1 MKRMTKIVLVG
12 LVVVGAGL
20 VYAARQPQFAAVTG
34 GWLGKPQGDRQRG
47 RDMAIPVVAAPVIQ
61 ADVPVYVTGV
71 GSVKPLNTVVIQP
84 QVSGRITK
92 IGFQEGQDLKKGDL
106 IATLDDALYKAQ
118 LDEAIGKKAQDSAQL
133 TYAILEMERLQR
145 LIGNSATTQQQL
157 DNQVALV
164 AQYRAQVQSDQ
175 AAIEAA
181 QAQLDYTVI
190 KAPMDGRTGIR
201 NVDVGNIVST
211 GDTTGIVTLSQIKPI
226 TILFSIP
233 QQDLARVNIS
243 NASGALS
250 VDALGDDGK
259 TVVANGTLT
268 VVDNQVDTTTGTVR
282 LRAEFPNDDLRL
294 WPGAFVNARL
304 LVETKKDVLTVPSSA
319 IQRGPAGT
327 YAYIVQPDQTVKI
340 QAVTV
345 EMQDDQTAV
354 IAKGVSAG
362 ETVVTTGFA
371 RLQDGAPVR
380 VSTPQ
385 EADPANMAVPLDDNK
400 PRQRHGGNR
409 NNGQARP
416 NAHDPA
422 SRKEGAE
429 KPPAGPDGKPAPTAG
444 DQNGTGAPATPPAD
458 AAK

>member
-1 MKRMTKIVLVG
+1 MTKIVLVG

-20 VYAARQPQFAAVTG
+20 AYAARPPQVAALTA

-164 AQYRAQVQSDQ
+164 AQYKAQVQSDQ

-233 QQDLARVNIS
+233 QQDLARVNTA
-243 NASGALS
+243 NAKGALS

-259 TVVANGTLT
+259 AVVANGTLT

-282 LRAEFPNDDLRL
+282 LRAEFPNEDLRL

-354 IAKGVSAG
+354 IAKGVGAG

-371 RLQDGAPVR
+371 RLQDGAQVR

-385 EADPANMAVPLDDNK
+385 EADPAHMAVPLDDNK

-429 KPPAGPDGKPAPTAG
+429 KPPAGPDGKPAPAAG

>member
-1 MKRMTKIVLVG
+1 
-12 LVVVGAGL
+12 
-20 VYAARQPQFAAVTG
+20 
-34 GWLGKPQGDRQRG
+34 
-47 RDMAIPVVAAPVIQ
+47 
-61 ADVPVYVTGV
+61 
-71 GSVKPLNTVVIQP
+71 VVIQP

>member
-1 MKRMTKIVLVG
+1 MKKMTKIVLVG
-12 LVVVGAGL
+12 LVLVGAGL
-20 VYAARQPQFAAVTG
+20 VYAARQPQFAAITA
-34 GWLGKPQGDRQRG
+34 GWLGKPQADRQRG
-47 RDMAIPVVAAPVIQ
+47 RDLAIPVVASPVNQ
-61 ADVPVYVTGV
+61 TNVPVYVTGV

-92 IGFQEGQDLKKGDL
+92 IGFQEGQDLKKGEL

-164 AQYRAQVQSDQ
+164 AQYKAQVQSDQ

-226 TILFSIP
+226 TIVFSIP
-233 QQDLARVNIS
+233 QQDLARVNTA
-243 NASGALS
+243 NANGALS

-282 LRAEFPNDDLRL
+282 LRAEFPNEDLRL

-345 EMQDDQTAV
+345 EMQDDQMAV

-371 RLQDGAPVR
+371 RLQDGALVR

-422 SRKEGAE
+422 SPKNGGE
-429 KPPAGPDGKPAPTAG
+429 KPPAGPDGKQAPASG
-444 DQNGTGAPATPPAD
+444 EQKDTGAPATPPAD